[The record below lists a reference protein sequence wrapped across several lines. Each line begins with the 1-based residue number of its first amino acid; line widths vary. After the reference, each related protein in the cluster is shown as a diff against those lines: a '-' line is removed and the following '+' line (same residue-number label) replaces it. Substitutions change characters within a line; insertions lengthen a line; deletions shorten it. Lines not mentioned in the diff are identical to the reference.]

1 MASRAERAKTLF
13 LEGYNCCQAVVG
25 AFSDCVD
32 IEFELLMKMV
42 SSLGGG
48 MGRLREVCGA
58 VSGMFLVAGFLKG
71 YSDPKAVVE
80 KTEHYGLIQQ
90 LAEEFRK
97 ENGSIIC
104 RELLGEQAGEASHVP
119 QKRTETY
126 YQKRPCAELVFQA
139 AAILEKTLGL

>member
-1 MASRAERAKTLF
+1 MSSRGERAKALF

-25 AFSDCVD
+25 AFADCVD

-42 SSLGGG
+42 SSMGGG

-71 YSDPKAVVE
+71 YSDPKATTE
-80 KTEHYGLIQQ
+80 KAEHYQLIQR
-90 LAEEFRK
+90 LAEKFRR

-104 RELLGEQAGEASHVP
+104 RELLGTGAGNSSHVP
-119 QKRTETY
+119 EQRTESY
-126 YQKRPCAELVFQA
+126 YQKRPCGELCAQA
-139 AAILEKTLGL
+139 ADIVAEEFQL